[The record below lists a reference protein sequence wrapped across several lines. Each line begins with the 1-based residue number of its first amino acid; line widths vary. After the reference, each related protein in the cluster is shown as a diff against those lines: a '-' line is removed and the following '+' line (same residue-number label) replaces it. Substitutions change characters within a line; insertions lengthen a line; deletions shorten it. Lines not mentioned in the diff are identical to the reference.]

1 MYVIAQQLSSVQKP
15 LPFHSTD
22 KNWYSKK
29 DSPKKDYD
37 SLQYFE

>member
-22 KNWYSKK
+22 KIGI
-29 DSPKKDYD
+29 PLMDYD
-37 SLQYFE
+37 SLQ